1 MITQQIDIVRG
12 DILIVKFR
20 IQYKTPDSKFVFECR
35 PKFQTETMQID
46 GEIVNDD
53 FVVTFMPEFSIAQKW
68 SIGEYRIIHEY
79 NGIRDVIATGDINI
93 VIDANHSPNYH
104 QNRVSVPT
112 SPTELIPV
120 SITTTSTEI
129 PDIAAIFILN
139 LN

>member
-20 IQYKTPDSKFVFECR
+20 IQYKAPDSKFMFECR
-35 PKFQTETMQID
+35 PKFQKETMQID
-46 GEIVNDD
+46 GELVNDD

-104 QNRVSVPT
+104 QNKVSVPT

-120 SITTTSTEI
+120 SITSTEI
-129 PDIAAIFILN
+129 PDIEAIFILN

>member
-1 MITQQIDIVRG
+1 
-12 DILIVKFR
+12 
-20 IQYKTPDSKFVFECR
+20 
-35 PKFQTETMQID
+35 MQID
-46 GEIVNDD
+46 GELVNDD

-104 QNRVSVPT
+104 QNKVSVPT

-120 SITTTSTEI
+120 SITSTEI
-129 PDIAAIFILN
+129 PDIEAIFILN